1 MPLAPARSI
10 AYEILWDVA
19 LGGHS
24 SDLLHR
30 RTQDLSPRDAGLTGE
45 LVFGV
50 LRYQRQLDYLAA
62 HFSGRD
68 QNSLDFEVRLAL
80 RLGIYQL
87 RYLDRI
93 PRHAAINESVEL
105 VKRTEKHYTSGL
117 VNAVL
122 RKVNRDAVMWP
133 TREVELSMPEWL
145 LASWDVRFGSA
156 ASRQI
161 AETFLR
167 SPHTYIRVPA
177 GREAEVAE
185 LDAEPTPQSGCYRLR
200 SGDAGPF
207 RRQDIN
213 SQSIVPLL
221 ALEPGQRLLDLC
233 SSPGNKTAQALE
245 AGITVIACDVSL
257 PRLKEV
263 AYTGAAL
270 VNLDARQPLPFRG
283 KFDRILLDAPCS
295 GTGTIARNP
304 EIKWRVLPKDML
316 HQQIRQVQLLANALK
331 KLAPGGRLVY
341 STCSLEAEENE
352 AVIQRILSGHPAVKL
367 KQEVRRVPGLD
378 PGDGFYAAVL
388 VG

>member
-1 MPLAPARSI
+1 MPLSPARI
-10 AYEILWDVA
+10 VAYEILWEVS

-24 SDLLHR
+24 SDLLHQ
-30 RTQDLSPRDAGLTGE
+30 RTEDLSHRDAGLTGE
-45 LVFGV
+45 LVFGI

-68 QNSLDFEVRLAL
+68 QNTLDFEVRLAL

-93 PRHAAINESVEL
+93 PRHAAINECVEL
-105 VKRTEKHYTSGL
+105 VKKTEKHYTSGL

-122 RKVNRDAVMWP
+122 RKVNRDPVKWP
-133 TREVELSMPEWL
+133 KREIALSMPEWL
-145 LASWDVRFGSA
+145 LASWDARFGSA

-161 AETFLR
+161 AETFLH
-167 SPHTYIRVPA
+167 PPKAYIRVPA
-177 GREAEVAE
+177 GRETEAAE
-185 LDAEPTPQSGCYRLR
+185 LDAEPTAQAGCYGLR

-207 RRQDIN
+207 RRHDIS

-221 ALEPGQRLLDLC
+221 ALEPGQRMLDVC

-245 AGITVIACDVSL
+245 SGITAIACDLSL

-270 VNLDARQPLPFRG
+270 VNLDGRQTLPFRG
-283 KFDRILLDAPCS
+283 TFDRILLDAPCS
-295 GTGTIARNP
+295 GTGTIGRNP
-304 EIKWRVLPKDML
+304 EIKWRVQPKDML
-316 HQQIRQVQLLANALK
+316 PQQIRQVQLLANALK

-341 STCSLEAEENE
+341 STCSLEKEENE
-352 AVIQRILSGHPAVKL
+352 AVIQRILLGHPSVKL
-367 KQEVRRVPGLD
+367 EQEVRRVPGID

-388 VG
+388 TG